1 VKIPHAPAR
10 THHTAD
16 HPGEVDDAE
25 SGGERSEAAQR
36 PAPTDD
42 DGILAP
48 LFQAPPRARG
58 LPPHELVEHARV
70 VRVLAFDVDGV
81 CTDGRLFYGPDGC
94 ALHAF
99 HARDGL
105 AIVKARESGLVLAA
119 ISGRASKNVAARLGE
134 LKVPHIRQGVARK
147 SVELDGLLQELGVPW
162 VACCYVGDDVND
174 VGCLRRAGLAVAP
187 ADGAFDAVAAAHYVT
202 RRRGGDGVLREIV
215 ELVLR
220 AQGRWSIDD
229 V

>member
-1 VKIPHAPAR
+1 MVDDPAR
-10 THHTAD
+10 T
-16 HPGEVDDAE
+16 
-25 SGGERSEAAQR
+25 
-36 PAPTDD
+36 TDD
-42 DGILAP
+42 DVLAP
-48 LFQAPPRARG
+48 WRGARARA
-58 LPPHELVEHARV
+58 LPDDELVARARA

-81 CTDGRLFYGPDGC
+81 CTDGRLYYGPDGC

-105 AIVKARESGLVLAA
+105 GIVKARDAGLVLAA

-147 SVELDGLLQELGVPW
+147 AVELDGLLGELGVLW
-162 VACCYVGDDVND
+162 SACCYVGDDVND

-187 ADGAFDAVAAAHYVT
+187 AGAVFDAIAAAHLVT
-202 RRRGGDGVLREIV
+202 QRQGGEGVLRELV
-215 ELVLR
+215 ELILR